1 MTLDADV
8 AARLDLARTIAH
20 EAGEL
25 TLRRFDDPALAF
37 DRKSDLSPV
46 TVADRESETFLRER
60 IADRFPAD
68 TIVGEEY
75 GTTAGTSPFTW
86 ALDPIDGT
94 KAFITGVPLYTTLV
108 GLLRDEEPVAGV
120 IAMPAAGRLAFA
132 QKGGGSWL
140 QLLTHESGRLVA
152 GNHEPRK
159 MQVSRCSSLAD
170 ARFVT
175 SQVSTFAERGA
186 ATAYQTLEQRA
197 YVTRTWGDAF
207 GYYLVACGKADLMID
222 PELNLWDAAAV
233 VPVVTEAGGVFLD
246 WSGKATAH
254 GGDGFA
260 CNPALK
266 EEALAVLSPHAR
278 MPRA

>member
-1 MTLDADV
+1 MKLDADV
-8 AARLDLARTIAH
+8 ADRLALARTIAH

-25 TLRRFDDPALAF
+25 TLRRFDDPALSF

-46 TVADRESETFLRER
+46 TVADREAETFLRER

-68 TIVGEEY
+68 TIVGEEF
-75 GTTAGTSPFTW
+75 GISEGTSPFTW

-108 GLLRDEEPVAGV
+108 GLLREEAPVAGV

-132 QKGGGSWL
+132 QQDGGSWL
-140 QLLTHESGRLVA
+140 VVGK
-152 GNHEPRK
+152 HEPRR

-186 ATAYQTLEQRA
+186 ASAYQTLERQA

-233 VPVVTEAGGVFLD
+233 VPVVTEAGGIFLD

-266 EEALAVLSPHAR
+266 EDVLAVLSPHAR
-278 MPRA
+278 TRNA

>member
-8 AARLDLARTIAH
+8 AARLELARTIAR

-46 TVADRESETFLRER
+46 TVADQQAETFLRER

-75 GTTAGTSPFTW
+75 GVTQGTGPFTW

-108 GLLRDEEPVAGV
+108 GLLRDQEPVAGV

-132 QKGGGSWL
+132 QQGGGSWL
-140 QLLTHESGRLVA
+140 VVGDS
-152 GNHEPRK
+152 EPQR

-175 SQVSTFAERGA
+175 SQVSAFADRGA
-186 ATAYQTLEQRA
+186 ASAYQALESRA

-266 EEALAVLSPHAR
+266 DEALAILSPHASTQ
-278 MPRA
+278 RA